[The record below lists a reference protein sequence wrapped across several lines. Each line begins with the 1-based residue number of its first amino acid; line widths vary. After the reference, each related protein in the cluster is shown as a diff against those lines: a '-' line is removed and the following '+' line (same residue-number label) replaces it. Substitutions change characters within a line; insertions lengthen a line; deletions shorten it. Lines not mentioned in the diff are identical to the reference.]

1 MLVEEEIS
9 VSKQYHIS
17 YMLIQVIIEKL
28 EIIEKEMVGLTFL
41 F

>member
-9 VSKQYHIS
+9 FSKQDHIS